1 MGTIQT
7 NMSDPYAAA
16 RLFRKRF
23 EDAEALFDSGDVAGC
38 ISAAKRNIT

>member
-7 NMSDPYAAA
+7 NISDPYAAA

-23 EDAEALFDSGDVAGC
+23 EDAEALFDSGDIAGC
-38 ISAAKRNIT
+38 ILAAQRNIT